1 MSLERMFEDLES
13 RMDHLESEERRAVTE
28 ELTRAERAQ
37 VLVVDRL
44 RGAVGQDVRALMRD
58 GGSVEGEILEVGA
71 DWVRLRSRA
80 DARSTWLVLRA
91 VVLLEDLP
99 TRVREPGRTRLRPPG
114 LGTALRALARDR
126 ALVHVR
132 TEAGELRGRIAG
144 VGQDAL
150 DLRLLPTGEQHAAAG
165 TRTVTVMLEGILA
178 VAAQRPD

>member
-37 VLVVDRL
+37 VLVLDRL
-44 RGAVGQDVRALMRD
+44 RGAVGHDIRAHLRD
-58 GGSVEGEILEVGA
+58 GAVVGGEIVEVGA

-80 DARSTWLVLRA
+80 DARSTWAVLGA
-91 VVLLEDLP
+91 IVLLEDLP
-99 TRVREPGRTRLRPPG
+99 DRVREPGSTRLRPPG

-132 TEAGELRGRIAG
+132 TAAGEMQGRISG

-150 DLRLLPTGEQHAAAG
+150 DLRLLPSGEQRPASRARG
-165 TRTVTVMLEGILA
+165 VTILLSGILSLT
-178 VAAQRPD
+178 AQRPD